1 MIFDIR
7 TYTFHSGKMQAWLE
21 IYQQY
26 AWPLQ
31 QKYLG
36 DCVGFYTTIEGSLNK
51 VVHIWRYE
59 SQADREARRAAM
71 VQDPAWAVFV
81 EKSAGSGCLVAQENS
96 IARPTPFFAAK

>member
-1 MIFDIR
+1 MIVDIR
-7 TYTFHSGKMQAWLE
+7 TYTFHSGKMAQWLE
-21 IYQQY
+21 IYQEY

-36 DCVGFYTTIEGSLNK
+36 DCVGFYTTIEGGLNK

-59 SQADREARRAAM
+59 SQATREAKRAAM
-71 VQDPAWAVFV
+71 AKDPGWALFV
-81 EKSAGSGCLVAQENS
+81 EKSSQSGCLAAQENS